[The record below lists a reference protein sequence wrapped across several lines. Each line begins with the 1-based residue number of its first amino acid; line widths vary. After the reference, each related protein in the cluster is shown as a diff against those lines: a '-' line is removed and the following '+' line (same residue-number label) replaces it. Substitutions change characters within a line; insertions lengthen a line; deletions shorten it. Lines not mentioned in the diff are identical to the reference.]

1 MVNSSIPTPATKKPS
16 KVEGLK
22 ERSNFLRE
30 PVATELLQD
39 TTHFTE
45 EAVQILKFHGSY
57 QQDNR
62 DNRVKGQEKD
72 YQFMLR
78 TKNPGG
84 LVPPQLYLTLDKL
97 AEEYG
102 NQTLRATTRQGFQL
116 HGILKQNL
124 KNAIAAIIENLGS
137 TLAACGDVNRN
148 VMAPPAPFKNRA
160 DYQYAWKYAQN
171 IADLLTPQ
179 TGAYYEIWLDGE
191 KAISAEEDPA
201 VKEARQKNG
210 TGTTFHE
217 GEEPIYGTHYM
228 PRKFKVCVTVPEDN
242 SVDLF
247 SQDLTLVVMMND
259 DQLIGFN
266 VYAGGGLGRT
276 HNKEETFARLADPI
290 CYVDKE
296 DVYDIVKAIVATQ
309 RDYGDRTDRRH
320 ARLKY
325 LIHDWGVDKFRS
337 MVEKY
342 FGKPLQPFKPL
353 PEFQYEDFLGWH
365 EQGDG
370 KLFLGISVQNG
381 RIMDDAKMQ
390 LRTALREIVQQFNLP
405 MRLTPHHNV
414 IFYEIEPEKRQA
426 IEAILSRCQV
436 EADPNAIKPLVRYAM
451 ACPALPTCGLATTES
466 ERIIPSVLDR
476 IEALLQKLGLGDEH
490 FVIRMTG
497 CPNGC
502 ARPYMAELGFVGTG
516 PEMYQI
522 WLGGSANQTRLAQ
535 VYIEKMHLN
544 NLEVEFEPLFVYF
557 KQARQG
563 AETFGDFCDRV
574 GLASIREFAAN
585 YTPQAVEETAQ
596 PAADEQIAV
605 VETVPASNGKIRS
618 RHRISIRDDVYD
630 KLKIIGSREGKTLTA
645 MVNEALETY
654 LKDQSSEF

>member
-1 MVNSSIPTPATKKPS
+1 
-16 KVEGLK
+16 
-22 ERSNFLRE
+22 
-30 PVATELLQD
+30 
-39 TTHFTE
+39 
-45 EAVQILKFHGSY
+45 
-57 QQDNR
+57 
-62 DNRVKGQEKD
+62 
-72 YQFMLR
+72 
-78 TKNPGG
+78 
-84 LVPPQLYLTLDKL
+84 
-97 AEEYG
+97 
-102 NQTLRATTRQGFQL
+102 
-116 HGILKQNL
+116 
-124 KNAIAAIIENLGS
+124 
-137 TLAACGDVNRN
+137 
-148 VMAPPAPFKNRA
+148 
-160 DYQYAWKYAQN
+160 
-171 IADLLTPQ
+171 
-179 TGAYYEIWLDGE
+179 
-191 KAISAEEDPA
+191 
-201 VKEARQKNG
+201 
-210 TGTTFHE
+210 
-217 GEEPIYGTHYM
+217 
-228 PRKFKVCVTVPEDN
+228 
-242 SVDLF
+242 
-247 SQDLTLVVMMND
+247 
-259 DQLIGFN
+259 
-266 VYAGGGLGRT
+266 
-276 HNKEETFARLADPI
+276 
-290 CYVDKE
+290 
-296 DVYDIVKAIVATQ
+296 
-309 RDYGDRTDRRH
+309 
-320 ARLKY
+320 
-325 LIHDWGVDKFRS
+325 

-342 FGKPLQPFKPL
+342 FGKPLQPFKAL

-502 ARPYMAELGFVGTG
+502 ARPYMAELGFVGIG

-574 GLASIREFAAN
+574 GLASIREFAVN

-605 VETVPASNGKIRS
+605 VESVPASNGKIRS